1 MVLKDAFDLPL
12 EDIADILSTSVGA
25 VKAALHRGRGKLAD
39 PDVETE
45 RTPVPAALDAFCA
58 AFNAG
63 DLDRVAALLLDGA
76 AVEVVNA
83 SLVHGRE
90 KARTTVLPG
99 MLLGSA
105 RMASPEDGGRGDG
118 IDPRFIQGVLPQPAR
133 LEVRQVHGEPL
144 LLSWYQHRDG
154 SEAVR
159 AVTRVEVDPESGK
172 VARLWNYFFTP
183 RSSPRSPRSS
193 GCRTRRMAPSA
204 AASGRS
210 AERQPG
216 PVPVHWGARSVGRGE
231 TGVRIAVSGTHRA
244 GKSTLVEA
252 LAERLRGYRV
262 VDEPYHLLEEEGFE
276 FGDPP
281 ALDDWMEQLR
291 RSLEELEGEASRIYL
306 LERCPLDLVAYARVH
321 EDRDA
326 LDLED
331 WVPRIREAMQTL
343 DLVVFVPI
351 EQPDRVPVGPG
362 EDAGLR
368 AAVDRELA
376 AMLVDDGLGLEL
388 EVVRVEGSRAER
400 VAQVLRRIR

>member
-1 MVLKDAFDLPL
+1 MNDDTNHPTVQSAWRDFQERLEPLRPTLYRYCRHLSRSPWDAEDLVQDAFARAFASLGALHEPPRDVRAWMFRVASNLWIDRVRRRTPAPPPAETRGGTSPREVREAAGTLLAQLSPQERAAVVLKDAFDLPL

-118 IDPRFIQGVLPQPAR
+118 IDPRFIQGVLPRPAR

-154 SEAVR
+154 IEAVR
-159 AVTRVEVDPESGK
+159 AVSRVEVDPESGK

-183 RSSPRSPRSS
+183 EVITEVAAELGLPHRTNGTFS
-193 GCRTRRMAPSA
+193 GC
-204 AASGRS
+204 
-210 AERQPG
+210 
-216 PVPVHWGARSVGRGE
+216 
-231 TGVRIAVSGTHRA
+231 I
-244 GKSTLVEA
+244 
-252 LAERLRGYRV
+252 
-262 VDEPYHLLEEEGFE
+262 
-276 FGDPP
+276 
-281 ALDDWMEQLR
+281 
-291 RSLEELEGEASRIYL
+291 RSLR
-306 LERCPLDLVAYARVH
+306 
-321 EDRDA
+321 
-326 LDLED
+326 
-331 WVPRIREAMQTL
+331 
-343 DLVVFVPI
+343 
-351 EQPDRVPVGPG
+351 
-362 EDAGLR
+362 
-368 AAVDRELA
+368 
-376 AMLVDDGLGLEL
+376 
-388 EVVRVEGSRAER
+388 
-400 VAQVLRRIR
+400 